1 MMAVPWSLIFVA
13 GLDFAAFPVS
23 PPPQVNASPS
33 LTTTTES
40 DRITKLSLLRDIY
53 NIVAAQIPASV
64 SE

>member
-1 MMAVPWSLIFVA
+1 MIRNEHVFFDNPRT
-13 GLDFAAFPVS
+13 
-23 PPPQVNASPS
+23 QVNASPS